1 MIKQK
6 LNANARF
13 SIHNFVINRIH
24 TRDSIQEMFK
34 DQEKDSDENFYWK
47 IQMKYHYVIHKP
59 ESIKAMGKASATNS
73 EQRTNEDGPVPT
85 EEDGVEQ
92 QQRVPDQQNED
103 GDDDEEQLQFAV
115 PDPWDFAKDGQYDW
129 LPASE
134 RKKRGIKELTVSCM
148 MARKQFGYEYIGN
161 SNRLVIT
168 PLTDRCF
175 RTMFMSLHY
184 SYGA

>member
-6 LNANARF
+6 LDANARF

-73 EQRTNEDGPVPT
+73 RTNSEQRTNEDGPA

-92 QQRVPDQQNED
+92 QQEVPDRRNED
-103 GDDDEEQLQFAV
+103 GDDDEEQL
-115 PDPWDFAKDGQYDW
+115 
-129 LPASE
+129 
-134 RKKRGIKELTVSCM
+134 
-148 MARKQFGYEYIGN
+148 
-161 SNRLVIT
+161 
-168 PLTDRCF
+168 
-175 RTMFMSLHY
+175 
-184 SYGA
+184 

>member
-6 LNANARF
+6 LDANARF

-59 ESIKAMGKASATNS
+59 DSIKAMGKASATNS
-73 EQRTNEDGPVPT
+73 EQRTNEDGA

-92 QQRVPDQQNED
+92 QQEVPDQQNED
-103 GDDDEEQLQFAV
+103 EDGEDDNEKQL
-115 PDPWDFAKDGQYDW
+115 
-129 LPASE
+129 
-134 RKKRGIKELTVSCM
+134 
-148 MARKQFGYEYIGN
+148 
-161 SNRLVIT
+161 
-168 PLTDRCF
+168 
-175 RTMFMSLHY
+175 
-184 SYGA
+184 